1 MSSSHIVT
9 ITDSLLHLRQ
19 EFVSKREIIV
29 ESIDQFEVHRK
40 RWDNFF
46 SENTLIS
53 RALSYAKSNKQSR
66 IQKLRDFDASF
77 QELFVESVDLLLR
90 SSCQDWTSLAR
101 LQHDIQ
107 NCRALNVADPIWTNF
122 LRCFQALAIF
132 EAEPSEISSC
142 RELIGRI
149 RRWQPDEK
157 FIVGESRLGLHLY
170 SCSTS
175 NEADVL
181 QGNFLL
187 I

>member
-40 RWDNFF
+40 RWNFF

-132 EAEPSEISSC
+132 DAEPSEISSC

-181 QGNFLL
+181 QGIFLL